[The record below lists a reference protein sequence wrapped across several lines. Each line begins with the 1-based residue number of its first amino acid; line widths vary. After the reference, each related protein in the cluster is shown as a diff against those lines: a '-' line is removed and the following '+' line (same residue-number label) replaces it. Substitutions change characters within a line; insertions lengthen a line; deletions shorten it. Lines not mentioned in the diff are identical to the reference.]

1 METKVLIPTEEN
13 IVYAARLIESGEVVG
28 IPTETVYGLAASA
41 FDESAVEKI
50 FLAKGRPQDNPL
62 IVHIASLDMLP
73 MITANIPE
81 TAQMLA
87 ERFWPG
93 PLTMIFEK
101 NDRIPPAV
109 TAGLSTVAVRFPSH
123 KVAQALIKKTGLPL
137 AAPSANRSGAPSPTT
152 ANHVFNDLNGR
163 IPAIL
168 DGGVCTYGL
177 ESTVILLK
185 GEGDITLL
193 RPGAVTV
200 EMLREAV
207 PHVTVDDG
215 VLHEIKAGQQ
225 ALSPGM
231 MHKHYSPK
239 TNVVILDA
247 PLQKF
252 VSFLNSHA
260 DESVGAM
267 VFEGEEKLVGQIPC
281 VTFGAADDPMAQA
294 KLLFSSL
301 RAVDSLGVQTIY
313 ARMPA
318 RDGMGL
324 AIYNRLL
331 RAAGFEVIRL

>member
-1 METKVLIPTEEN
+1 MNTKVLIPTEKN
-13 IVYAARLIESGEVVG
+13 IAYAARLIEQGEVVG
-28 IPTETVYGLAASA
+28 MPTETVYGLAASA
-41 FDESAVEKI
+41 FDEAAVEKI

-62 IVHIASLDMLP
+62 IVHIASLDMLS
-73 MITANIPE
+73 MVTANVPE
-81 TAQMLA
+81 TAKRLA

-101 NDRIPPAV
+101 SDRVPPAV

-123 KVAQALIKKTGLPL
+123 KVAQALILKTGLPL
-137 AAPSANRSGAPSPTT
+137 AAPSANRSGAPSTTT
-152 ANHVFNDLNGR
+152 ANHVYNDMKDR
-163 IPAIL
+163 IPVIL
-168 DGGVCTYGL
+168 DGGACTYGL

-185 GEGDITLL
+185 DEGNVTLL

-200 EMLREAV
+200 EMLKETV

-231 MHKHYSPK
+231 MHKHYAPK

-247 PLQKF
+247 PLAKF
-252 VSFLNSHA
+252 FAFVNSHA

-267 VFEGEEKLVGQIPC
+267 VFDGEETSLKTPY
-281 VTFGAADDPMAQA
+281 VTYGAADDPMAQA
-294 KLLFSSL
+294 TLLFQSL

-313 ARMPA
+313 ARMPS

>member
-1 METKVLIPTEEN
+1 MDTKVLIPTEEN
-13 IVYAARLIESGEVVG
+13 IAYAARLIEQGEVVG
-28 IPTETVYGLAASA
+28 MPTETVYGLAASA
-41 FDESAVEKI
+41 FDEAAVEKI

-62 IVHIASLDMLP
+62 IVHIASLDMLS
-73 MITANIPE
+73 NVPE
-81 TAQMLA
+81 TAKRLA

-101 NDRIPPAV
+101 SDRVPPAV

-123 KVAQALIKKTGLPL
+123 KVAQALILKTGLPL
-137 AAPSANRSGAPSPTT
+137 AAPSANRSGAPSTTT
-152 ANHVFNDLNGR
+152 ANHVYNDMKDR

-168 DGGVCTYGL
+168 DGGASTYGL

-185 GEGDITLL
+185 DEGNVTLL

-200 EMLREAV
+200 EMLKETV

-231 MHKHYSPK
+231 MHKHYAPK

-247 PLQKF
+247 PLAKF
-252 VSFLNSHA
+252 LAFVNSHA

-267 VFEGEEKLVGQIPC
+267 VFDGEETSLKTPY
-281 VTFGAADDPMAQA
+281 VTYGAADDPMAQA
-294 KLLFSSL
+294 KLLFQSL
-301 RAVDSLGVQTIY
+301 RAVDALGVQTIY
-313 ARMPA
+313 ARMPS

>member
-1 METKVLIPTEEN
+1 METKVLLPTEEN
-13 IVYAARLIESGEVVG
+13 IAYAASLIESGEVVG
-28 IPTETVYGLAASA
+28 LPTETVYGLAASA

-50 FLAKGRPQDNPL
+50 FRAKGRPQDNPL
-62 IVHIASLDMLP
+62 IVHIASLDMLDIVVASVP
-73 MITANIPE
+73 DVAKR
-81 TAQMLA
+81 LA

-109 TAGLSTVAVRFPSH
+109 TAGHSTVAVRFPSH
-123 KVAQALIKKTGLPL
+123 KVAQALITKTGLPL

-152 ANHVFNDLNGR
+152 ANHVYNDLNGR

-168 DGGVCTYGL
+168 DGGACTYGL

-185 GEGDITLL
+185 SETDITLL

-215 VLHEIKAGQQ
+215 VLHEVKKGEK

-231 MHKHYSPK
+231 LYKHYSPK
-239 TNVVILDA
+239 TNVIILDA
-247 PLQKF
+247 PLDRFLSF
-252 VSFLNSHA
+252 VNSHA
-260 DESVGAM
+260 DRSVGAM
-267 VFEGEEKLVGQIPC
+267 VFEGEEAGLKTPY
-281 VTFGAADDPMAQA
+281 VTFGSADDPMAQA
-294 KLLFSSL
+294 RLLFSSL
-301 RAVDSLGVQTIY
+301 RAVDELGVQTIY
-313 ARMPA
+313 ARMPST
-318 RDGMGL
+318 DGMGL

>member
-1 METKVLIPTEEN
+1 MV
-13 IVYAARLIESGEVVG
+13 AANV
-28 IPTETVYGLAASA
+28 
-41 FDESAVEKI
+41 
-50 FLAKGRPQDNPL
+50 
-62 IVHIASLDMLP
+62 
-73 MITANIPE
+73 PE
-81 TAQMLA
+81 TAKRLA

-101 NDRIPPAV
+101 SDRVPPAV

-123 KVAQALIKKTGLPL
+123 KVAQALILKTGLPL
-137 AAPSANRSGAPSPTT
+137 AAPSANRSGAPSTTT
-152 ANHVFNDLNGR
+152 ANHVYNDMKDR

-168 DGGVCTYGL
+168 DGGACTYGL

-185 GEGDITLL
+185 DEGNVTLL

-200 EMLREAV
+200 EMLKETV

-231 MHKHYSPK
+231 MHKHYAPK

-247 PLQKF
+247 PLAKF
-252 VSFLNSHA
+252 LAFVNSHA

-267 VFEGEEKLVGQIPC
+267 VFDGEETSLKTPY
-281 VTFGAADDPMAQA
+281 VTYGAADDPMAQA
-294 KLLFSSL
+294 KLLFQSL
-301 RAVDSLGVQTIY
+301 RAVDALGVQTIY
-313 ARMPA
+313 ARMPS